1 MDSPNIIT
9 IPKNADMV
17 IVPRKEYD
25 RLRALAGE
33 DEDDRDIR
41 RADAIMKV
49 VKSGA
54 TALIPTDVVH
64 AIAVEGVHPIRAWR
78 IHKGW
83 TGGELADKAKLTRT
97 TVSQIETGKRK
108 GTLAAYR
115 AIAKMLDVPVSA
127 LLND

>member
-1 MDSPNIIT
+1 MDNPNIIT

-17 IVPRKEYD
+17 IVPRKEYE
-25 RLRALAGE
+25 RLRAIAEE

-41 RADAIMKV
+41 RADAIMKR
-49 VKSGA
+49 VKSGES
-54 TALIPTDVVH
+54 ALVPADVVH

-78 IHKGW
+78 NHRGW

-108 GTLAAYR
+108 GTLDAYR
-115 AIAKMLDVPVSA
+115 AIAKALDVPVST
-127 LLND
+127 LLDD